1 MALRDQPYELRT
13 VIPGCL
19 LLTALL
25 ALPCEAA
32 CQRAGQREGLSL
44 SAAIEEA
51 KRSPFHGTYRLTE
64 SAGARVTGGHGSTG
78 TLPQFWARP
87 PGVVQEASR
96 GGPAPG
102 LSGAGVFLTTSI
114 AAALSNAVAYALA
127 LKGAYSPRGSGG
139 EFLIAGGVA
148 AMAIGPA
155 LGGKLAGGR
164 FLPGLLG
171 SVVGVGLGVI
181 AGGAIGDERGVHEA
195 VLFSLFSLVHAG
207 ATTLF
212 VMKAEQYAA
221 DGRDG

>member
-1 MALRDQPYELRT
+1 MIRCFFPPRIGVPA
-13 VIPGCL
+13 CL
-19 LLTALL
+19 LSA
-25 ALPCEAA
+25 AFLPLPEEAS
-32 CQRAGQREGLSL
+32 GQRVSQRESLLL

-51 KRSPFHGTYRLTE
+51 KRSPFHGTDRLKE
-64 SAGARVTGGHGSTG
+64 SAGARVAGGHGSTG
-78 TLPQFWARP
+78 TPPQFWARP
-87 PGVVQEASR
+87 PGVLQETSR

-114 AAALSNAVAYALA
+114 AAALSDAVAYALA

-139 EFLIAGGVA
+139 GFLIAGGAA

-155 LGGKLAGGR
+155 LGAKLVGGR

-171 SVVGVGLGVI
+171 SVVGVGLGGLL
-181 AGGAIGDERGVHEA
+181 AGGVVGDERGVPEA
-195 VLFSLFSLVHAG
+195 VLFSLFALTHAG
-207 ATTLF
+207 TTTLF